1 MASLLLE
8 HKVRVDACDRDGR
21 SALHIAAAMGH
32 TAVLCVLLDAG
43 ASGVL
48 VEHNGNTALHYAA
61 LEARHL
67 AIVELV
73 SRKKHLQV

>member
-8 HKVRVDACDRDGR
+8 HKARVDACDRDGR
-21 SALHIAAAMGH
+21 SALHRRRNGH